1 MAEDR
6 IKMKNNTITEH
17 LILAANTQ
25 FDIDDSTIEELPLN
39 IIMEDGVVY
48 PLSFIVDE
56 SRDYLN
62 IVFTTDKGHEH
73 IAVLNKHKI
82 SSIELCYLDDTEKKE
97 EDKDK
102 NRSREYV

>member
-1 MAEDR
+1 MT
-6 IKMKNNTITEH
+6 NNTITSH
-17 LILAANTQ
+17 LVFATNTQ

-39 IIMEDGVVY
+39 IIMEDGAVY

-56 SRDYLN
+56 SRNYLN